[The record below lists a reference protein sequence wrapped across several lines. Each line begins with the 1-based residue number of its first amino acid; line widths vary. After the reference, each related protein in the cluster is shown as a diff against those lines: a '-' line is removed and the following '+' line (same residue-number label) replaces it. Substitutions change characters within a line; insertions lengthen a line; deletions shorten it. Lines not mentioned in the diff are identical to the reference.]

1 MLFQL
6 VHVHSADQ
14 NHHPAAFHT
23 QRRSCLHI
31 SQLSLTRDERFRW
44 ENPLYQVSLRL
55 SNQSAFIWLILF
67 YDIIFL
73 LWEQIIHYIP
83 SHSYTCKFGVWL
95 HWDAACWF
103 PLLGFFVYGS
113 GFSARD
119 AAHVMLCFSALIFL
133 QSIHFC
139 HCLPHLVGGWRKA
152 DKSKKSFFLPVMLT
166 NIHISVIFLCSFP
179 CLWLFL
185 LISTFF
191 CAFFLF
197 SPSYLLSVFPPQLLL
212 KMQQEVDFI
221 FQTLLLHGVSIV
233 QRPGG
238 RSLCS
243 CSWLVRMRLLSSVLH
258 LSLIVLSSSSADSVG
273 LWF

>member
-44 ENPLYQVSLRL
+44 ENPLYQL

-67 YDIIFL
+67 YDIVFL

-83 SHSYTCKFGVWL
+83 SHSYTCKLEVWL
-95 HWDAACWF
+95 HRDAACLF

-152 DKSKKSFFLPVMLT
+152 DKSKKSFSRPCSPTFIYLSFSFAHFLVFD
-166 NIHISVIFLCSFP
+166 SFSSFP
-179 CLWLFL
+179 H
-185 LISTFF
+185 SSVPSS
-191 CAFFLF
+191 F
-197 SPSYLLSVFPPQLLL
+197 SPHHICSRSFPPICSSKCSRKLILSF
-212 KMQQEVDFI
+212 KHCCCM
-221 FQTLLLHGVSIV
+221 VS
-233 QRPGG
+233 
-238 RSLCS
+238 SLCRG
-243 CSWLVRMRLLSSVLH
+243 LVGGVCVPAADWSEWDFSH
-258 LSLIVLSSSSADSVG
+258 LFFISL
-273 LWF
+273 W